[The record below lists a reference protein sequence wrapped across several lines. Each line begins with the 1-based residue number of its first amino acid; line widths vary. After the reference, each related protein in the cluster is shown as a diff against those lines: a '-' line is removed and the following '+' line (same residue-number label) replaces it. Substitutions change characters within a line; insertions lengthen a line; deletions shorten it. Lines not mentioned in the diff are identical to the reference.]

1 MAANTVQLMDA
12 MASPTAFGPNPHK
25 WAPGVEVTPGDPN
38 VPFPGAYDSEY
49 NQYAYDI
56 DGIMHSIV
64 TELEQ
69 LGVKRYGSVLTY
81 PFNQHL
87 DPLPLDEPGEFLN
100 WNTLGAADTQ
110 SKKNLF
116 RYMTT
121 GGYTGGLRGPV
132 DPTLD
137 FYALSLD
144 NLYNLANNMV
154 WCYHNLYSFAAWT
167 DFISGAVPK
176 SDTVL
181 YIRHPELAANFS
193 HFSQVISLAT
203 SYDSAN
209 STHNA
214 QSIMSTSINATS
226 VSLISNS
233 SPFAANDYSFADG
246 LALMELN
253 NSNAPSINSIAMWF
267 YTANG
272 TVSSDRRPPGLEID
286 KIDGVHPAQNMTPAG
301 VYTHFLSRIQ
311 NYNKMIQDFLVDSP
325 GIQLS
330 YHLQGVTPAN
340 TFIYE
345 AQDWLQKRTEAL
357 HIIDIMSRTT
367 LPGGSSIAV
376 QNAIANTS

>member
-25 WAPGVEVTPGDPN
+25 WAHVNAIEVAGVSIAY
-38 VPFPGAYDSEY
+38 PGAYDSEY

-56 DGIMHSIV
+56 NGILHSIV
-64 TELEQ
+64 IELNQ
-69 LGVKRYGSVLTY
+69 LGVESIEGSAFANPT
-81 PFNQHL
+81 L
-87 DPLPLDEPGEFLN
+87 DPLPLDEPDEFLN
-100 WNTLGAADTQ
+100 WDTEGDSSTQ
-110 SKKNLF
+110 NQKNLF
-116 RYMTT
+116 KYMTS
-121 GGYTGGLRGPV
+121 GGHTGGLRWPTY
-132 DPTLD
+132 PTLD

-193 HFSQVISLAT
+193 HFSQVLSLAA

-214 QSIMSTSINATS
+214 QSIMSTSVNDTS
-226 VSLISNS
+226 VSLISNN
-233 SPFAANDYSFADG
+233 SPFAANNYAVPLDG
-246 LALMELN
+246 GGPTIMKLN
-253 NSNAPSINSIAMWF
+253 NILAPSINSIAMWF

-272 TVSSDRRPPGLEID
+272 TSSVAGERPPGLEID
-286 KIDGVHPAQNMTPAG
+286 KIDGVHPAQNMSPAA
-301 VYTHFLSRIQ
+301 VYNHFLSRIQ
-311 NYNKMIQDFLVDSP
+311 NYNNMIQGFLVDSP
-325 GIQLS
+325 GSQP
-330 YHLQGVTPAN
+330 QGVTPAN